1 MAIMPKH
8 ANTETLANLLRALP
22 PNPRVVITGNFG
34 SPFTAVRILD
44 ETLAEY
50 RLWALNPQKGLPDRE
65 GVTPETPFVGAG
77 FRRSPRLRYVPC
89 RLSLVPRLFDVMP
102 PDAVIVHTSTP
113 RDGVVSLGIEVNV
126 MPAAIEAARSRG
138 ALVIA
143 QANPNMPFT
152 YGDAIVPLD
161 DIDVVFEAEE
171 PIATAPPPRLDDVS
185 SLIGERIAARIQD
198 GSTLQMGIGGVP
210 DAVLNALTGRK
221 GLRFWTEMFSDGVLA
236 LDRAGALDKQHP
248 LTASFIFGT
257 AELYSWLDSNYRVR
271 MVRTERTND
280 PGMISKQR
288 LMTSVNSALQ
298 VDLFAQANASR
309 IGARIYSGI
318 GGQTDFIV
326 GALHAPGGQAF
337 MALRSWH
344 PKADVSTIVPLLD
357 EPVTS
362 IQHTAV
368 VTENGTADIF
378 GQSQDEQARN
388 LIEQAAHPS
397 VRAELREEAEAMG
410 LRVE

>member
-1 MAIMPKH
+1 MPKQ
-8 ANTETLANLLRALP
+8 ANSETLANLLRALP

-34 SPFTAVRILD
+34 SPFTAVNILD
-44 ETLAEY
+44 QTLAEY

-126 MPAAIEAARSRG
+126 MPAAIEAARARG

-161 DIDVVFEAEE
+161 DIDVVFDAEE
-171 PIATAPPPRLDDVS
+171 PIATAPAPRLDDVS

-257 AELYSWLDSNYRVR
+257 AELYQWLDSNYRVR

-368 VTENGTADIF
+368 VTENGAADIF
-378 GQSQDEQARN
+378 GLSQDEQARN